1 MYPLGASSIKASWRS
16 KHTIPVKLLFI
27 TTYTAYL
34 MPKNKHPHLEL
45 TGRLIQSDENE

>member
-1 MYPLGASSIKASWRS
+1 
-16 KHTIPVKLLFI
+16 
-27 TTYTAYL
+27 